1 MAEDL
6 REFALRYIFKYKI
19 KMNAPVEYL
28 IYKINIL
35 KKCLLFMVIGIIVGL
50 FWDKNFS
57 FGFFVG
63 SFIAIANFSLL
74 SKYVLQMRDMSIKA
88 AQRFIILRFL
98 LMYVI
103 MAVVLFSAVKKDMIT
118 FLAVALGLIIVKVV
132 IFVDN
137 FTKKQCLQVN
147 S

>member
-1 MAEDL
+1 
-6 REFALRYIFKYKI
+6 
-19 KMNAPVEYL
+19 MNVPVEYL

-35 KKCLLFMVIGIIVGL
+35 KKCLLLMAIGIVVGL
-50 FWDKNFS
+50 FWNRNFS

-63 SFIAIANFSLL
+63 SFIAMANFSLL
-74 SKYVLQMRDMSIKA
+74 SKYVLKMREMSIKA

-103 MAVVLFSAVKKDMIT
+103 MAAALFSAVKKDVVV
-118 FLAVALGLIIVKVV
+118 FLAVALGLVIVKVV

-137 FTKKQCLQVN
+137 FISRKRWLQT
-147 S
+147 SS